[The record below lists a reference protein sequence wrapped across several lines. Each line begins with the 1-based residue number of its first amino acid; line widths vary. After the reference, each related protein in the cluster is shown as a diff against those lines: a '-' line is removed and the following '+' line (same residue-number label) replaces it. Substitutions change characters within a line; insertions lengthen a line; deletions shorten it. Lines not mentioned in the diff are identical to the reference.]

1 MAEEDSLMNEAVE
14 LMNQWKVPAD
24 FREFVA
30 DCCNFGGG
38 AVDDWVREVD
48 VRRWSLQLLKAAIAD
63 GSVFSGEWDSLS
75 CSTVLPVPMPAFM
88 LKNALAVQ
96 LQAPISV
103 SGSQC
108 HAGIFGMSKSRS
120 QCQPGI
126 FGVGPR

>member
-38 AVDDWVREVD
+38 AVDWVREVD

-75 CSTVLPVPMPAFM
+75 CSAVLPVPMPAFM
-88 LKNALAVQ
+88 LPLRWKWL
-96 LQAPISV
+96 
-103 SGSQC
+103 
-108 HAGIFGMSKSRS
+108 
-120 QCQPGI
+120 PGKVRRVVRPVM
-126 FGVGPR
+126 GREEV